1 MCLSVRGAAVAAA
14 AAAAAAVAAAA
25 VAAAVLHRKKL
36 NYEAIADVTVARS
49 ATQQQQLV
57 SIFKRNF
64 SSCRNFP
71 KNRAAASET
80 DFFPETLFSA
90 KIFGP
95 FRIFVFSPPSPKSK
109 SQRIFFCN
117 YEKSQNV
124 IVPKNGPCLKPR

>member
-14 AAAAAAVAAAA
+14 AAAAAAA

-109 SQRIFFCN
+109 SQRIFF
-117 YEKSQNV
+117 
-124 IVPKNGPCLKPR
+124 L